1 MQLEGK
7 RALITGAAQGIGKAT
22 ALAFA
27 GEGARLALLDINEGG
42 VRDIAGECVALGAGA
57 TAFVC
62 DMTDEAQVES
72 TFAEAHRALGGLD
85 ILVNTAAW
93 LDPPMPVHE
102 MPKEVWDRSINTD
115 LTTVY
120 LGCKHGLQ
128 IMIAQGAGG
137 RVINMSSIA
146 GRRGR
151 ALRASYGAAKAAIIN
166 LSESIALEVQQHG
179 ITVNAVCPGGVVG
192 ERARNI
198 ARDLAVR
205 AGRTREDG
213 DADYEK
219 AKVNFVTEE
228 RVAELIVFLA
238 SPVADRITGQ
248 NIGIG

>member
-22 ALAFA
+22 ALAYA
-27 GEGARLALLDINEGG
+27 REGAVLALLDLNGPGAEAAAK
-42 VRDIAGECVALGAGA
+42 DCEALGAKASGFA
-57 TAFVC
+57 C
-62 DMTDEAQVES
+62 DMTDEAQVEAA
-72 TFAEAHRALGGLD
+72 FDQARRAMGGLD

-93 LDPPMPVHE
+93 LDPPIPVHE
-102 MPKEVWDRSINTD
+102 MPKEVWDKSMNTD
-115 LTTVY
+115 LTTVF

-128 IMIAQGAGG
+128 IMVPQGTGG

-151 ALRASYGAAKAAIIN
+151 AFRASYGAAKAAIIN
-166 LSESIALEVQQHG
+166 LSESVALEVQQYG

-192 ERARNI
+192 DRARNI
-198 ARDLAVR
+198 SRDLAER

-213 DADYEK
+213 DADYER
-219 AKVNFVTEE
+219 ARVNFVTEE
-228 RVAELIVFLA
+228 RVADLIVFLA
-238 SPVADRITGQ
+238 SPAADKITGQ

>member
-7 RALITGAAQGIGKAT
+7 RALITGAAQGIGRAT

-27 GEGARLALLDINEGG
+27 REGASLALLDINEAGA
-42 VRDIAGECVALGAGA
+42 RAIAGECAAAGANA
-57 TAFVC
+57 TAFAC
-62 DMTDEAQVES
+62 DMTDESHVEAA
-72 TFAEAHRALGGLD
+72 FGRAYKAMGGLD
-85 ILVNTAAW
+85 VLVNTAAW
-93 LDPPMPVHE
+93 LDPPIPVHE
-102 MPKEVWDRSINTD
+102 MPKEVWDRSIDTD

-120 LGCKHGLQ
+120 LGCKHGLRL
-128 IMIAQGAGG
+128 MIPQSTGG

-166 LSESIALEVQQHG
+166 LSESIALEVQQYG
-179 ITVNAVCPGGVVG
+179 IAVNAVCPGGVLG

-198 ARDLAVR
+198 FRDLAVR

-219 AKVNFVTEE
+219 ASVNFVTEE
-228 RVAELIVFLA
+228 RVADLIVFLA
-238 SPVADRITGQ
+238 SPVADKITGQ

>member
-27 GEGARLALLDINEGG
+27 REGAALALLDLNGPGAE
-42 VRDIAGECVALGAGA
+42 AAAKECEALGAKA
-57 TAFVC
+57 TSHTC
-62 DMTDEAQVES
+62 DMTDEGQVEAA
-72 TFAEAHRALGGLD
+72 FAEASRALGGLD

-93 LDPPMPVHE
+93 LDPPIPVHE
-102 MPKEVWDRSINTD
+102 MPKEIWDKSMNTD

-128 IMIAQGAGG
+128 VMIPQGTGG

-151 ALRASYGAAKAAIIN
+151 AYRASYGAAKAAIIN

-198 ARDLAVR
+198 ARDLAVM
-205 AGRTREDG
+205 AGRTAEDG
-213 DADYEK
+213 DADYERN
-219 AKVNFVTEE
+219 KVNFVTEE
-228 RVAELIVFLA
+228 RVADLITYLA
-238 SPVADRITGQ
+238 GPSADKITGQ

>member
-7 RALITGAAQGIGKAT
+7 RALITGAAQGIGRAT
-22 ALAFA
+22 AIAYA
-27 GEGARLALLDINEGG
+27 REGARLALVDIN
-42 VRDIAGECVALGAGA
+42 GAGA
-57 TAFVC
+57 EAIAKECAALGVDATGLAC
-62 DMTDEAQVES
+62 DMTDEAQVEAA
-72 TFAEAHRALGGLD
+72 FDAARRALGGLD

-93 LDPPMPVHE
+93 LDPPIPVHE
-102 MPKEVWDRSINTD
+102 MPKEIWDRSITTD

-128 IMIAQGAGG
+128 IMIPQGTGG

-151 ALRASYGAAKAAIIN
+151 AFRASYGAAKAAIIN
-166 LSESIALEVQQHG
+166 LSESIALEVQQYG

-198 ARDLAVR
+198 SRDLAVR
-205 AGRTREDG
+205 AGRTAEDG
-213 DADYEK
+213 DADYER

-228 RVAELIVFLA
+228 RVADLLVFLA
-238 SPVADRITGQ
+238 SPVADKITGQ

>member
-7 RALITGAAQGIGKAT
+7 RALVTGAAQGIGRAT

-27 GEGARLALLDINEGG
+27 REGASLALLDINEAGAKA
-42 VRDIAGECVALGAGA
+42 IAAECAALGAKA
-57 TAFVC
+57 EAFAC

-72 TFAEAHRALGGLD
+72 TFAKARDALGGLD

-93 LDPPMPVHE
+93 LDPPIPVHE
-102 MPKEVWDRSINTD
+102 MPKEVWDKSINTD

-120 LGCKHGLQ
+120 LGCKHGLR
-128 IMIAQGAGG
+128 IMIPQGTGG
-137 RVINMSSIA
+137 RIINMSSIA

-166 LSESIALEVQQHG
+166 LSESIALEVQEHG

-198 ARDLAVR
+198 FRDLAVR
-205 AGRTREDG
+205 AGRTKEDG
-213 DADYEK
+213 DADYER
-219 AKVNFVTEE
+219 ASVNFVTEE
-228 RVAELIVFLA
+228 RVADLIVFLA
-238 SPVADRITGQ
+238 SAVADKITGQ

>member
-7 RALITGAAQGIGKAT
+7 RALITGGAQGIGKST

-27 GEGARLALLDINEGG
+27 REGAVLAILDLNM
-42 VRDIAGECVALGAGA
+42 AGAESAVKECQALGA
-57 TAFVC
+57 TASAYTC
-62 DMTDEAQVES
+62 DMTDESQVEAV
-72 TFAEAHRALGGLD
+72 FHEAAQAMGGLD
-85 ILVNTAAW
+85 LLINTAAW
-93 LDPPMPVHE
+93 LDPPIPVHE
-102 MPKEVWDRSINTD
+102 MPKDVWDKAITTD

-128 IMIAQGAGG
+128 IMIPQGTGG

-151 ALRASYGAAKAAIIN
+151 AFRASYGAAKAAIIN
-166 LSESIALEVQQHG
+166 LSESIALEVQQYG
-179 ITVNAVCPGGVVG
+179 ITVNAICPGGVVG

-205 AGRTREDG
+205 AGRTKEDG
-213 DADYEK
+213 DADYERN
-219 AKVNFVTEE
+219 KVNFVTEA
-228 RVAELIVFLA
+228 RVADLITYLC
-238 SPVADRITGQ
+238 SPAADKITGQ